1 MPRKSYLD
9 IEKAKID
16 ILKKN
21 MLSNRKIAKEINIS
35 EHVIRNYLKLG
46 PKYGIKLKTKGNEKL
61 SSRTIC
67 KVTHDAT
74 RNRLSS
80 RQIKANLDLP
90 VTNRRIQQV
99 LSSATYIRWRKSIK
113 KPALKPHHKHA
124 RLAFARKYM
133 NIGEKWKR
141 LNRC

>member
-1 MPRKSYLD
+1 
-9 IEKAKID
+9 
-16 ILKKN
+16 
-21 MLSNRKIAKEINIS
+21 MLSSRKIAKETNRS

-61 SSRTIC
+61 SSRTIR
-67 KVTHDAT
+67 KVRHDAT

-99 LSSATYIRWRKSIK
+99 LSSDAYTRWRKAI
-113 KPALKPHHKHA
+113 
-124 RLAFARKYM
+124 
-133 NIGEKWKR
+133 
-141 LNRC
+141 